1 MLLII
6 IIIIIVR
13 LWCELGMHLP
23 WCRCGDQGT
32 SFESWFSPP
41 QWVPEIHSSG
51 QALKHC
57 YLWATSL
64 LLSLLFGRT
73 AVHCS
78 SREIYFTIW
87 SYVSHGFSLFTEWIV
102 GTMVD
107 FRFLEFPNQTYTSY
121 PYGVFSQSFSC
132 GSDRLAVPGLTCPN
146 FPTLFSVTDFGSVLL
161 MFWSTISKSLRVR
174 SWGSTWRSE
183 K

>member
-6 IIIIIVR
+6 IIVH
-13 LWCELGMHLP
+13 LWCELGTHVP

-51 QALKHC
+51 QARKHC
-57 YLWATSL
+57 YRWATSL

-73 AVHCS
+73 AVHGS

-107 FRFLEFPNQTYTSY
+107 FRFLRVPKPNLHQLSLWCFL
-121 PYGVFSQSFSC
+121 PVLLLC
-132 GSDRLAVPGLTCPN
+132 SDRLAVPGLTCPN
-146 FPTLFSVTDFGSVLL
+146 FPTPFSVTDLGSVLL
-161 MFWSTISKSLRVR
+161 MFWSTISKSLRAR
-174 SWGSTWRSE
+174 SWGLTWRAE